1 MTLVKSNSALT
12 HDRSN
17 LFDDFLTRD
26 FFNWGLSPFFN
37 QSNATLPSVNI
48 RENNEAFLVE
58 MAAPGMKKEDFKIE
72 LDNEVLKIS
81 SEKESDTG
89 TKEGERY
96 TRREYSYQ
104 AFQRTFHLPKSIV
117 DENLIQAQYE
127 NGILRVLIPKRE
139 EAKKQPARTITVQ

>member
-1 MTLVKSNSALT
+1 MTIVKSNSALSPSRP
-12 HDRSN
+12 D

-26 FFNWGLSPFFN
+26 FFNWGLRPFFN
-37 QSNATLPSVNI
+37 ENNATLPAVNI

-89 TKEGERY
+89 TKENEHY

-104 AFQRTFHLPKSIV
+104 AFQRSFHLPKSIV
-117 DENLIQAQYE
+117 NEQMIQAQYE

-139 EAKKQPARTITVQ
+139 EAKKQAPRTITVQ